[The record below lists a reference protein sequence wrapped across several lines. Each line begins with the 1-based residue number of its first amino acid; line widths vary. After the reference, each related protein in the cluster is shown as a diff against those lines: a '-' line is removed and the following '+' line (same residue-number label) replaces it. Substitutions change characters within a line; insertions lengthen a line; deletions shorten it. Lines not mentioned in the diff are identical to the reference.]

1 MLSKNYISFIESYDD
16 LVELNIIKLINGTL
30 KELKREVVY
39 SDIEKRFY
47 LYEDGYWQ
55 PAEKEKI
62 ISIFWIT
69 YSKDIFPTLVARKNK
84 VQIELT
90 KAEKAEN
97 DKEIKKLEFLLNRYK
112 FFIKLTQRKIKEYID
127 SLSMASD
134 RIPETNYN
142 KIPLKNGYIDIEQDF
157 KFCNTTPYI
166 YNRYRLEFNY
176 IENTDKKPEFF
187 LTFLE
192 QILPGEQD
200 REFLLNWLA
209 YMLII
214 GNYRQKS
221 LFLYGSGRN
230 GKGVLSRIIYNL
242 LGSQNC
248 STLTVQQL
256 SSDKYFLGQLN
267 NKLLNISPD
276 SDDKDKIDIG
286 TFKTITGNDNITVR
300 DIYGAPF
307 NMIYQGKLLFSIN
320 KVPYFSSKDLAIM
333 ERVEILN
340 FPVTIKEEDR
350 IPGLED
356 IILEKEGDLIFNFL
370 LQRVKELKK
379 INFKFKA
386 PASVKAFTN
395 EIMDEQD
402 NISSFLVDYINENE
416 DETRWEIPL
425 AMFYGKY
432 KDYAID
438 GSFKLLNRT
447 NFKDSVRRWAD
458 RRTDI
463 KINYLHNGKNYIF
476 VFEKQTTKKK
486 LSEIPIV
493 YETIKEEAERLF

>member
-1 MLSKNYISFIESYDD
+1 MLSKNYISFIESYYD
-16 LVELNIIKLINGTL
+16 LVELNIIKLINETL
-30 KELKREVVY
+30 KDLKKEVVY
-39 SDIEKRFY
+39 SDVEKRFY

-62 ISIFWIT
+62 ISVFWVS
-69 YSKDIFPTLVARKNK
+69 YSNSIFPDLVQRKNK
-84 VQIELT
+84 TQIEIAHAKRDKDEQRVKELT
-90 KAEKAEN
+90 FILKRY
-97 DKEIKKLEFLLNRYK
+97 EF
-112 FFIKLTQRKIKEYID
+112 FVKLTQRKTREYID

-166 YNRYRLEFNY
+166 YNRYRLDFNY
-176 IENTDKKPEFF
+176 IDNSDKEPTFF
-187 LTFLE
+187 LNFLE
-192 QILPGEQD
+192 QILPSTED

-209 YMLII
+209 YMLVI

-286 TFKTITGNDNITVR
+286 AFKTITGNDNITVR
-300 DIYGAPF
+300 DIYGSPF
-307 NMIYQGKLLFSIN
+307 NMIYHGKLLFSIN

-350 IPGLED
+350 IPNLEN

-379 INFKFKA
+379 IDFKFKA
-386 PASVKAFTN
+386 PQSVKDFTAG
-395 EIMDEQD
+395 IMDEQD
-402 NISSFLVDYINENE
+402 NISSFLVDYINDNE
-416 DETRWEIPL
+416 DETTWEVSISTL
-425 AMFYGKY
+425 YGDY
-432 KDYAID
+432 KEYAVD
-438 GSFKLLNRT
+438 GNYKLLNRT
-447 NFKDSVRRWAD
+447 NFKDSVKRWAD

-463 KINYLHNGKNYIF
+463 KINYIYNGKNYIF
-476 VFEKQTTKKK
+476 VFEKRTTKKK

-493 YETIKEEAERLF
+493 YETIAKEAEEIF